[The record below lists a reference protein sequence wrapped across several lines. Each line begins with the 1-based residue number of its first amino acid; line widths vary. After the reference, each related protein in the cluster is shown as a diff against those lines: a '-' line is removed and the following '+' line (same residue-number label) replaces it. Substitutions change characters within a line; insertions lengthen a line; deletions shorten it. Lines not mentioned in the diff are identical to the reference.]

1 MLRHWSLVLFT
12 LLVQSAVGS
21 VWCVQ
26 VSILLSSGQVDLMHF
41 KIQIIVALCLVLT
54 GLAAAMI
61 HLGKPGDSLHAAR
74 NLKSSWLSREIFS
87 VNLFAGILA
96 VMAVLAHIKPAVLNG
111 WIMLAGSLTG
121 GTAIYAMTRVY
132 RLRTVPSWNHAGTPL
147 HFLGTALLLGGLLCT
162 LVLKMYPILPAV
174 GQDEY
179 RNVSIIAVLAGVVLK
194 MLAAG
199 VSPSGAIPL
208 GPFGTLQPVF
218 HGSGVVLWVGY
229 ILSGGSIAFQSVLL
243 MFAAVS
249 LVTGEIIHR
258 IRFYDAYQRVGL

>member
-1 MLRHWSLVLFT
+1 MRSRWSLVAFT

-26 VSILLSSGQVDLMHF
+26 AALFLSSGRIELLPLKF
-41 KIQIIVALCLVLT
+41 QITVAFCLVLA
-54 GLAAAMI
+54 GLAVAMT
-61 HLGKPGDSLHAAR
+61 HLGKPGDSIHATR
-74 NLKSSWLSREIFS
+74 NLKNSWLSREIFS

-96 VMAVLAHIKPAVLNG
+96 VMAMLTHIKPVVLNG
-111 WIMLAGSLTG
+111 WIMLTGSLAG
-121 GTAIYAMTRVY
+121 GLALYAMTRVY
-132 RLRTVPSWNHAGTPL
+132 RLKTVPSWNHAGTPM

-162 LVLKMYPILPAV
+162 LVLKMQQLLPVV

-179 RNVSIIAVLAGVVLK
+179 RNAAIIAVLAGVMIK

-243 MFAAVS
+243 TFAAVS
-249 LVTGEIIHR
+249 LVAGEIIHR

>member
-1 MLRHWSLVLFT
+1 
-12 LLVQSAVGS
+12 
-21 VWCVQ
+21 
-26 VSILLSSGQVDLMHF
+26 
-41 KIQIIVALCLVLT
+41 
-54 GLAAAMI
+54 
-61 HLGKPGDSLHAAR
+61 
-74 NLKSSWLSREIFS
+74 
-87 VNLFAGILA
+87 
-96 VMAVLAHIKPAVLNG
+96 MAVLAHIKPAVLNG